1 MIRVK
6 RLTNILLLLNLLFP
20 LIIFFLYYLNLI
32 TSSAYASWIIGWL
45 LMFTGFLLELWFIKR
60 GIRSDNKSFIR
71 NILGA
76 VSVRLLCT
84 LILVFIA
91 LRLLELNQNNFIFS
105 IFIFYIFYLIC
116 EIFYLN
122 SGNN

>member
-32 TSSAYASWIIGWL
+32 TPSAYASWIIGWL
-45 LMFTGFLLELWFIKR
+45 LMFTGFLLELWFINR

-76 VSVRLLCT
+76 VTVRLLCT

>member
-32 TSSAYASWIIGWL
+32 TPSAFASWIIGWL
-45 LMFTGFLLELWFIKR
+45 LIFTGFLLELWFIKR
-60 GIRSDNKSFIR
+60 GIHSDNKSFIR

-76 VSVRLLCT
+76 VTARLLCT
-84 LILVFIA
+84 LILIFIA

-116 EIFYLN
+116 EILYLN